1 MLVSRFLPWV
11 SGIVQHRQ
19 TSLTCLPHCHHL
31 DSSLEGNLHGDDADI
46 VDVEQDG
53 LAAELLGRR
62 LETRQLG
69 LGIVQASASHN
80 SSH

>member
-1 MLVSRFLPWV
+1 MSAATWTAAWR
-11 SGIVQHRQ
+11 
-19 TSLTCLPHCHHL
+19 
-31 DSSLEGNLHGDDADI
+31 DLHGDDADI